1 MFSQCL
7 FVLRKTLVLLR
18 LLALILLGIFCQTAT
33 ADTGVALTYPLIA
46 KDPGHLRGYR
56 GALWYQPSRLA
67 WEHAKIYFDV
77 SFGHWWV
84 TNYSTNSEINIYS
97 FAPTLRYYLMHSPNI
112 SPFFDLSIG
121 ASYLTKTRIA
131 DRNLGIHFSFQDQIG
146 VGASFG
152 KQEKLS
158 VSLSTMHYSNCSMSS
173 TNAGITI
180 PLLINVWYKF

>member
-1 MFSQCL
+1 M
-7 FVLRKTLVLLR
+7 LLR
-18 LLALILLGIFCQTAT
+18 LIALILIGLICNTAS
-33 ADTGVALTYPLIA
+33 ADTGIALTYPIIA
-46 KDPGHLRGYR
+46 KDPGHLKGYR

-67 WEHAKIYFDV
+67 WQHVKIYFDV

-84 TNYSTNSEINIYS
+84 NNYPVNREINIYS
-97 FAPTLRYYLMHSPNI
+97 FAPTLRYYLMHSDMI
-112 SPFFDLSIG
+112 SPYIDLSIG

-131 DRNLGIHFSFQDQIG
+131 DRNLGIHFSFQDQMG

-152 KQEKLS
+152 KQERLS
-158 VSLSTMHYSNCSMSS
+158 VSFSTMHYSNCSMSS